1 MSIRHFFLRADFE
14 VMDPQEEELFQRDVQ
29 HFRQNAAWNF
39 SSFLCVW
46 NPNFFMRL
54 LFGGF
59 QKECLRLGHLL
70 ALADER
76 SLLSPS
82 VMVPLLFPGLA
93 VGDLPSGAYLLFEVN
108 FFLRSTYTHVGRI
121 LLQQHGVDFRPFL
134 TLQPDFM
141 PFTFYIAFPE
151 PTWVSILQR
160 LTLRGYFQVL
170 SGDVP
175 WTLDDCGTALLNLN
189 FSPRSAL
196 LFLLLNLFY
205 HHQRGRDFAHGIAHF
220 VVLGFQM
227 RCNNFM
233 RMMTSGRFWNRQYID
248 FLLKVGD
255 LSISDPLELASM
267 VTMTSPAGESLWN
280 LCAQYH
286 GQTSRGY
293 IWVGHTLVRQEMW
306 NESVRLHGPADSL
319 LSPALLARFFGT
331 PTSAHRRSR
340 L

>member
-1 MSIRHFFLRADFE
+1 
-14 VMDPQEEELFQRDVQ
+14 
-29 HFRQNAAWNF
+29 
-39 SSFLCVW
+39 
-46 NPNFFMRL
+46 MRL
-54 LFGGF
+54 LVGGF
-59 QKECLRLGHLL
+59 QKERLRLGPLL

-76 SLLSPS
+76 SQLPPS
-82 VMVPLLFPGLA
+82 AMVPLLFPGLS
-93 VGDLPSGAYLLFEVN
+93 VGHLPSGAYFLFEVN

-121 LLQQHGVDFRPFL
+121 LLQQRGVDFRPFL

-160 LTLRGYFQVL
+160 FTLRGYFQIL

-175 WTLDDCGTALLNLN
+175 WTLDADGTALLNLN

-196 LFLLLNLFY
+196 LFLLLSLFY
-205 HHQRGRDFAHGIAHF
+205 HHQRGKDFAHGIAHF

-227 RCNNFM
+227 RYNNFM
-233 RMMTSGRFWNRQYID
+233 HMMMTSGRFWNRRYID
-248 FLLKVGD
+248 FLL
-255 LSISDPLELASM
+255 SDPLELASM
-267 VTMTSPAGESLWN
+267 VTMTSPPGESLWN
-280 LCAQYH
+280 LCALYH

-293 IWVGHTLVRQEMW
+293 TWVGHTLVRREMW

-331 PTSAHRRSR
+331 PTSAHRRAR
-340 L
+340 F